1 MVLMDTRFS
10 LFFLLSFLLASTDHA
25 AIPNPP
31 HEDIHFVAEHVP
43 EAAQDARYL
52 ALPWLAGRLEPG
64 RWQETFQVGYARADA
79 DFLTIGGPLVAFNAG
94 YGFSARWGFSVLGF
108 YDSMK
113 IAGDSGQ
120 QVLRPF
126 FLRGVP
132 LDLPENAAFSRP
144 RGDYLHWGLG
154 GAMIRELSPAGA
166 ERRWTFTGGLLY
178 DHLEIK
184 RYELDYRILSGAS
197 AGTAGTLDHS
207 SSADYATPF
216 AGLQYTRPLGARF
229 SLAPRIVGG
238 APLPPADFDA
248 RLTGPGFDL
257 STARGEGE
265 PGKIGD
271 AFLGVSAGLIHL
283 RSGLEIDLGG
293 SLFYPLFEKLSHP
306 GVDRAYSVQI
316 AWHL

>member
-1 MVLMDTRFS
+1 MRTRFIPP
-10 LFFLLSFLLASTDHA
+10 FFPLLLASSVHA

-64 RWQETFQVGYARADA
+64 RWQETFQIGYARADA
-79 DFLTIGGPLVAFNAG
+79 DFLTIDGPLVAFNAG
-94 YGFSARWGFSVLGF
+94 YGVSDRWGFSVLGF

-113 IAGDSGQ
+113 VSGSSGR

-132 LDLPENAAFSRP
+132 LDLPEEAEFSHP

-154 GAMIRELSPAGA
+154 GALVRELSPAGA

-178 DHLEIK
+178 DHLEVK
-184 RYELDYRILSGAS
+184 DYELDYRILSGAS
-197 AGTAGTLDHS
+197 AGATGILDHS

-216 AGLQYTRPLGARF
+216 AGLQYTRPLGSRF
-229 SLAPRIVGG
+229 SLAPRIVSG

-257 STARGEGE
+257 GTARGQGE

-271 AFLGVSAGLIHL
+271 AFLGVSAGLVH
-283 RSGLEIDLGG
+283 RHSGLEIDIGTT
-293 SLFYPLFEKLSHP
+293 LFYPLFEKISHP
-306 GVDRAYSVQI
+306 GVDRSYLAQL